1 MDNNSFEQNS
11 EAAYVSESSNKTDKH
26 RKLVIPMVGV
36 LGLVVG
42 AVGAFGISKLM
53 EKPSGDCPECN
64 CSGQGVQVLPNDLD
78 YSFLKLEASSTNII
92 YSPLSIK
99 NGLSL
104 LEAGASSETKDEID
118 KVLGGG
124 EVPTYQNIPDVL
136 SLANAVFIRDS
147 YRDLVLPSYIET
159 VQNKFKSEIIY
170 DSFANTDKMN
180 DWVKEKT
187 FNLISDIGAN
197 ISSDTEMILSNA
209 LAIQMDWKEEFADE
223 DTDGRTFYKQDGT
236 EITAT
241 TMHQTTFSKEIKY
254 YVNDSLTALSMPLD
268 STSEDAKLDFIAIM
282 PEKEVNVFI
291 GDLTQ
296 SDIDKVLN
304 NFISADQPED
314 GVEISIPKFKFDYQL
329 SFKEDLNTLGIKLAF
344 NKKLADFSSM
354 AREALYVSDA
364 IHKANIDFS
373 EKGVKAAAVTT
384 FVMDRATAIMEEPQP
399 VRISINRPFVFLIRD
414 AKNGAIWFTGAVYQP
429 NLWEDDAESYA
440 PSH

>member
-1 MDNNSFEQNS
+1 MF
-11 EAAYVSESSNKTDKH
+11 
-26 RKLVIPMVGV
+26 
-36 LGLVVG
+36 
-42 AVGAFGISKLM
+42 
-53 EKPSGDCPECN
+53 
-64 CSGQGVQVLPNDLD
+64 
-78 YSFLKLEASSTNII
+78 
-92 YSPLSIK
+92 
-99 NGLSL
+99 
-104 LEAGASSETKDEID
+104 
-118 KVLGGG
+118 
-124 EVPTYQNIPDVL
+124 
-136 SLANAVFIRDS
+136 
-147 YRDLVLPSYIET
+147 
-159 VQNKFKSEIIY
+159 
-170 DSFANTDKMN
+170 
-180 DWVKEKT
+180 
-187 FNLISDIGAN
+187 
-197 ISSDTEMILSNA
+197 
-209 LAIQMDWKEEFADE
+209 
-223 DTDGRTFYKQDGT
+223 
-236 EITAT
+236 
-241 TMHQTTFSKEIKY
+241 
-254 YVNDSLTALSMPLD
+254 
-268 STSEDAKLDFIAIM
+268 
-282 PEKEVNVFI
+282 FI

-384 FVMDRATAIMEEPQP
+384 FVMNRATAIMEEPQP